1 MSIAF
6 ISGTGLY
13 EFAAM
18 AQMKEKH
25 IRTPLGVCL
34 LYHLEHQGEDIY
46 FLPRHGLTHSL
57 PPHSINYRANIYTL
71 YSLDVERIYAF
82 CAVGSMDLNI
92 KPGSFVILR
101 QFIDMTWG
109 REHTFAGQGLV
120 SHVELSEPYCPGLS
134 RQILQC
140 GKEQDID
147 ICDDGVYVCTQGPR
161 FETPAEIRAFA
172 SWGGNLVGMT
182 GVPEAQ
188 LAREAGICY
197 ASLAVVSNY
206 AAGIGKRV
214 DEEAIS
220 QVMHTQKNHL
230 EKLIVGLMN
239 NKPSGECE
247 CNCREAEIAAC
258 KKWPLVGDEEQLTI
272 DN

>member
-13 EFAAM
+13 GFSPM
-18 AQMKEKH
+18 AQMKEKQ

-57 PPHSINYRANIYTL
+57 PPHAINYRANIYTL

-82 CAVGSMDLNI
+82 CAVGSMDPDLN
-92 KPGSFVILR
+92 PGSFVVLR

-120 SHVELSEPYCPGLS
+120 SHVDLSEPYCPSLS
-134 RQILQC
+134 RQILRC
-140 GKEQDID
+140 GREQGIDID
-147 ICDDGVYVCTQGPR
+147 DDGVYVCTQGPR

-197 ASLAVVSNY
+197 ASLAVVTNF
-206 AAGIGKRV
+206 AAGIGERI
-214 DEEAIS
+214 DEEAIGRMM
-220 QVMHTQKNHL
+220 QTRKNHL
-230 EKLIVGLMN
+230 ERLITGLMN
-239 NKPSGECE
+239 NKNSKDSKCD
-247 CNCREAEIAAC
+247 CKAAEIAAC
-258 KKWPLVGDEEQLTI
+258 KKWPLVGDEEAI

>member
-13 EFAAM
+13 EFSPM
-18 AQMKEKH
+18 AQMKEKQ

-57 PPHSINYRANIYTL
+57 PPHAINYRANIYTL
-71 YSLDVERIYAF
+71 HSLGVEKIYAF

-92 KPGSFVILR
+92 KPGSFVVLR

-120 SHVELSEPYCPGLS
+120 SHVDLSEPYCPSLS
-134 RQILQC
+134 RQIQKC
-140 GKEQDID
+140 GQELGMDIYD
-147 ICDDGVYVCTQGPR
+147 NGVYICAQGPR
-161 FETPAEIRAFA
+161 YETPAEIRAFA
-172 SWGGNLVGMT
+172 SWGANLVGMT

-188 LAREAGICY
+188 LAREAGLCY

-206 AAGIGKRV
+206 AAGIGDKI
-214 DEEAIS
+214 DEEAIFKT
-220 QVMHTQKNHL
+220 MKNQKSHL
-230 EKLIVGLMN
+230 EKLISRLMN
-239 NKPSGECE
+239 SKPPVDCR
-247 CNCREAEIAAC
+247 CNCKEAEIDAC
-258 KKWPLVGDEEQLTI
+258 KKWPLVGDEGET
-272 DN
+272 D